1 MAGRKNTP
9 RRACRGVW
17 RTQRIARRASRP
29 TTSTTKRSCYSTRP
43 SSLCSSC
50 CTLTLLNGARRGRSS
65 SAVFAAAS
73 IEIAY
78 LNGERSARERPSTLF
93 ASGTTARSLSQVS
106 SRATPLRFGDGIVN
120 IKASGEKLAFQPGGT
135 GGLKL
140 DVVSAYTGKVSGSA
154 TVPTP
159 ANISTSPISPS
170 TATSTCRTAATP
182 LAVC

>member
-120 IKASGEKLAFQPGGT
+120 IKASGENVAFQPGGT

-140 DVVSAYTGKVSGSA
+140 TTLSAPIQARCRVRQRCRHQPIYRPHQYRLQRQRAHVVQ
-154 TVPTP
+154 
-159 ANISTSPISPS
+159 
-170 TATSTCRTAATP
+170 RQRH
-182 LAVC
+182 